1 MDENPHLAVNVV
13 ASNPVFRSI
22 GAGQKRFFNHALTAG
37 VSTGELHVLWN
48 VDRFLRE
55 TTTPPI
61 SKT

>member
-37 VSTGELHVLWN
+37 VSTGELH
-48 VDRFLRE
+48 
-55 TTTPPI
+55 
-61 SKT
+61 